1 MLTPVTLLEAN
12 STIRLASPVWAG
24 CSNMI
29 RANGVRVAR
38 LPVTTIPEVTDR
50 SLVLVLVP
58 ERGLATTRSGKTA
71 VSVGNLP

>member
-1 MLTPVTLLEAN
+1 
-12 STIRLASPVWAG
+12 
-24 CSNMI
+24 MI